1 MSASPSK
8 HRRPLLQRA
17 ASVRSGAEPPS
28 VTALVAQYAGR
39 SAGSSIV
46 DVVLP
51 LLLAFCRSEQALA
64 VRLPIERSAELR
76 ILACIGFSERT
87 EKRLLSSHKGSLQRW
102 LAGLGARLEHNN
114 RLLDTEPPTTVPD
127 ELPPLHSL
135 YACRL
140 AASTMLLILSPE
152 GLTAQNLELM
162 EPALC
167 VAEQLL
173 REEQLHRDA
182 LTSLVQLSR
191 ALDRQGEALLY
202 VSLRSLTLKQTSASA
217 GALLGDAALIGKRL
231 HHIFDKEK
239 SSLREFLSTSAQQ
252 PESPSLAEEAEA
264 KCWRVQGR
272 ELEVLVSCP
281 GRVTVK
287 HSDCALLLLRKVDS
301 YEKRVRDAEQKS
313 KNKTEFMAHLGHEI
327 RTPLNCILAT
337 VPLLASS
344 SLSEEQKRCVQV
356 VQQSS
361 FDMMMIV
368 GDFLDM
374 ARLDSNKMRL
384 HETEISLGELL
395 DVVHRSLRPSAEAKQ
410 LQLTQHFDASV
421 PAKVFADFSRLR
433 QVLQNLVGNAI
444 KFTRSSGSVHVSASA
459 QHCAD
464 HHCISISVTDTGIGI
479 AQENLKLIFKSFRQV
494 DESTTQESGGT
505 GLGLAISRKLV
516 KLMDHGCITVS
527 SQLGAGS
534 TFTVQFNSPIL
545 DNELLLK
552 RHSAT
557 LKGKRVLVVDDI
569 ANNRIAL
576 FSQLEQWGLQPAT
589 AASAEDAINT
599 NLGGR
604 AEEPFDLGIIDLR
617 MPMMDGV
624 GLASWIRRRGLTFPL
639 ILLSSSPEESDNL
652 SAEER
657 ALFKFS
663 LVRPVPQRRMLAA
676 VISALGAQDR
686 TLDLII
692 NERPLPSGSGAGRAG
707 SVAAAPER
715 HRLSRLPA
723 EVRATRILVAE
734 DTALNQ
740 RVIEILLRR
749 LGYSH
754 VEMVDNGQAVLDACA
769 QPSAHY
775 DIVLMDIRM
784 PVMNGFEASKQLSN
798 TYAQRRLTRPKILAL
813 TAMSSDEVLA
823 WCAKGY
829 LDDVLSKPIDIN
841 LLRDKLD
848 RLLGDA
854 DQKRRLSTPM

>member
-1 MSASPSK
+1 MSANPSK
-8 HRRPLLQRA
+8 RRQPLQRA
-17 ASVRSGAEPPS
+17 ASVRSGVEPPS
-28 VTALVAQYAGR
+28 VLALVSSYAER
-39 SAGSSIV
+39 SPGTSIV
-46 DVVLP
+46 DVALP
-51 LLLAFCRSEQALA
+51 LIMTFARCEHALA
-64 VRLPIERSAELR
+64 VRLAGSEPRPV
-76 ILACIGFSERT
+76 ACAGFSERV
-87 EKRLLSSHKGSLQRW
+87 EKRLLSGRKGGVQRW
-102 LAGLGARLEHNN
+102 ISGLAARLEHSSH
-114 RLLDTEPPTTVPD
+114 LLDTEPPTTVPD

-135 YACRL
+135 YACKL
-140 AASTMLLILSPE
+140 ASSVMLLLLSPT
-152 GLTAQNLELM
+152 GLSSLNIELM

-167 VAEQLL
+167 VTEQLL
-173 REEQLHRDA
+173 REEQQHQSA
-182 LTSLVQLSR
+182 LVSLVQLSR

-202 VSLRSLTLKQTSASA
+202 VSLRSLSIKQTSASA
-217 GALLGDAALIGKRL
+217 TSLLGGEPVELVGKKLHRL
-231 HHIFDKEK
+231 FDKEK
-239 SSLREFLSTSAQQ
+239 SSLKEFLTNNVQQ
-252 PESPSLAEEAEA
+252 PESPSLAEETEA
-264 KCWRVQGR
+264 KCWRVRGR
-272 ELEVLVSCP
+272 ELEVLVSYP
-281 GRVTVK
+281 GRATVK

-344 SLSEEQKRCVQV
+344 SLSEEQKRCVQI

-384 HETEISLGELL
+384 HESEISLGELL
-395 DVVHRSLRPSAEAKQ
+395 VLLQRSLRPSAEAKQ
-410 LQLTQHFDASV
+410 LELTQHLDASV

-444 KFTRSSGSVHVSASA
+444 KFTRSGGSVHVSASA

-464 HHCISISVTDTGIGI
+464 HHCISISVIDTGIGI
-479 AQENLKLIFKSFRQV
+479 AEENLKLIFKSFRQV

-552 RHSAT
+552 RHSAV
-557 LKGKRVLVVDDI
+557 LKDKRVLVVDDI
-569 ANNRIAL
+569 SNNRITL

-624 GLASWIRRRGLTFPL
+624 GLASWIRRRGFTFPL
-639 ILLSSSPEESDNL
+639 ILLSSSPEESENL

-657 ALFKFS
+657 AIFKFS

-676 VISALGAQDR
+676 VISALGAKDR
-686 TLDLII
+686 TLELII
-692 NERPLPSGSGAGRAG
+692 NDRPQQASGTGRAG
-707 SVAAAPER
+707 SVAAPER

-723 EVRATRILVAE
+723 ELRATRILVAE
-734 DTALNQ
+734 DTVLNQ
-740 RVIEILLRR
+740 RVIQILLHR
-749 LGYSH
+749 LGYSQI
-754 VEMVDNGQAVLDACA
+754 EMVDNGQAVLDACA

-775 DIVLMDIRM
+775 DVILMDIRM
-784 PVMNGFEASKQLSN
+784 PTMNGFEASKQLSN
-798 TYAQRRLTRPKILAL
+798 TYAQRRLTRPKVLAL
-813 TAMSSDEVLA
+813 TAMASEEVLA

-848 RLLGDA
+848 RLLSDA
-854 DQKRRLSTPM
+854 DQKRRLSTPL